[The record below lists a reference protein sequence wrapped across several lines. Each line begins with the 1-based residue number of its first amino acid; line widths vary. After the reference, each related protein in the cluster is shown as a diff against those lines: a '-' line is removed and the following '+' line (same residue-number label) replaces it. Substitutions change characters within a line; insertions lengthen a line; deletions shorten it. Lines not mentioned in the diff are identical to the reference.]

1 MATQTSRE
9 IRFKERPAGMP
20 TEDCFELAEVPVPT
34 PKDGQILVHNIWMS
48 VDPYM
53 RGRMRPGKSY
63 IAPFRIG
70 SPLEGGCVGQ
80 VVASNADGFAVGDY
94 VMSMRGWREHWVS
107 DGMGVSKVDPKIA
120 PVQAYLGTLGMPG
133 MTAYVGLLKI
143 GDIKPGET
151 IFVSGAAGAVGS
163 VACQIARIKGCGVI
177 VSAGSDEKVAWLLEE
192 AGVDHAF
199 NYKKADSVL
208 SALAKCSPDGID
220 VYFENVGGEHLDA
233 ALRHMRDFGRIVMCG
248 MISQYN
254 VESSPPGPS
263 KLFLIISKR
272 IRMQGFIVRDY
283 LDVQDRFRLDMARW
297 IHEGKIK
304 WRETVVEGIEN
315 APKAFLGLFA
325 GENIGKM
332 LVKIG
337 PDPAV

>member
-1 MATQTSRE
+1 MIAEVGRE

-20 TEDCFELAEVPVPT
+20 TESCFELAEVPVPR
-34 PKDGQILVHNIWMS
+34 PKDGQILVRNIWMS

-63 IAPFRIG
+63 VAPFQIG

-80 VVASNADGFAVGDY
+80 VVASQNDEFSVGDY
-94 VMSMRGWREHWVS
+94 VTSMYGWREYWIS
-107 DGMGVSKVDPKIA
+107 DGFGVSKVDPKAA
-120 PVQAYLGTLGMPG
+120 PIQTYLGTLGMPG

-151 IFVSGAAGAVGS
+151 VFVSAAAGAVGS
-163 VACQIARIKGCGVI
+163 VACQIARIEGCRVVG
-177 VSAGSDEKVAWLLEE
+177 STGSDEKVAWLLDE

-199 NYKKADSVL
+199 NYRKADSVL
-208 SALAKCSPDGID
+208 AALQKGAPDGLD
-220 VYFENVGGEHLDA
+220 VCFENVGGEHLNA
-233 ALRHMRDFGRIVMCG
+233 ALQHMRDFGRIVMCG

-254 VESSPPGPS
+254 VESSPPGPG
-263 KLFLIISKR
+263 KLFLIIPKR
-272 IRMQGFIVRDY
+272 IRMQGFIARDHY
-283 LDVQDRFRLDMARW
+283 DIQDRFRTDMARW
-297 IHEGKIK
+297 IREGKVK
-304 WRETVVEGIEN
+304 WRETVVEGLEN
-315 APKAFLGLFA
+315 APKAFLGLFR